1 MSTSACESVHA
12 QVSNSFAFASRQRL
26 TCSRAGNPYQ
36 SCHVLPDEEGAQ
48 PFEATD
54 DACGQ
59 PSTHDASMNASRS
72 SATARS
78 DSHSIQLRFCAMLC
92 GLFESF
98 ISLSSNNLPE
108 CPHTTSPIRSTR
120 GEAGIIQS
128 TAISAVPQHA
138 QPKGPRHNI
147 VQAAPPPT
155 PTQHNLPR
163 SHSYNVPHHLAHNP
177 NLHQHKPS
185 PTTPLTHHPVPPGS
199 MLLLKRCLCRR
210 LSLHGGDSWS

>member
-138 QPKGPRHNI
+138 QPKGPRHKHCAGSTSTHTHATQSATVTQLQCPTPSRAQSQLAPAQTFTHYATDASPGSTRI
-147 VQAAPPPT
+147 HAATQEVSVQAFK
-155 PTQHNLPR
+155 
-163 SHSYNVPHHLAHNP
+163 LA
-177 NLHQHKPS
+177 
-185 PTTPLTHHPVPPGS
+185 
-199 MLLLKRCLCRR
+199 
-210 LSLHGGDSWS
+210 